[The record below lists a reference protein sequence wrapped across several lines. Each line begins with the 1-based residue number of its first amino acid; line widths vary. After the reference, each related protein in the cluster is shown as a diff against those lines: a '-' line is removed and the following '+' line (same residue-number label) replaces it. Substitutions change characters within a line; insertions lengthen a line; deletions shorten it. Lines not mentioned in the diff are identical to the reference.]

1 VTLAIAGLL
10 ALALLG
16 QPQSHPYYWRD
27 AAGQTHITTTPPPA
41 DAEILEAPQAPG
53 VELEKAGRPQSN
65 HPNAGKGGH
74 RQVLLNPVQ
83 RQAWEAID
91 LKLAQ
96 ARSLG
101 DRRILEDVADS
112 LISDCLYGNGLW
124 ARPVV
129 PLVSVLLLG
138 LLGWWF
144 ALGLRSGPKAPLVAG
159 FVLLGL
165 AMGHL
170 LLNVFLYHPQAVRL
184 RQNLELLEHHM
195 GTGKDLRNEQRTL
208 LQQRYQALELA
219 AEPLQ
224 APWRFPVE
232 VRATRETVKRVM
244 VAP

>member
-91 LKLAQ
+91 LKLTQ

-101 DRRILEDVADS
+101 DRRTLEDVADS

-170 LLNVFLYHPQAVRL
+170 LLN
-184 RQNLELLEHHM
+184 
-195 GTGKDLRNEQRTL
+195 EQRTL